1 MILIIKKTIKGDVRI
16 MKSVWFKNDLII
28 IDKVWH
34 NNHLILSYKDMKITY
49 IDYNEKEAL
58 ENFKNKIKKEMLK

>member
-1 MILIIKKTIKGDVRI
+1 
-16 MKSVWFKNDLII
+16 MKSLWFKDDLII

-34 NNHLILSYKDMKITY
+34 NNHLILSYKDMRMVY

>member
-1 MILIIKKTIKGDVRI
+1 

-58 ENFKNKIKKEMLK
+58 GNFKNKIKKEMLK